1 MPNTASNDVEPVV
14 TSDRP
19 TLLGLI
25 RTLGRDQ
32 FSSRGLGRAADLF
45 VAEFTRD
52 AEGVRPFLTVVLR
65 TQGKRPEALKDA
77 LLCLAG
83 QSNED
88 FEVIVAAHDAT
99 VEDFLQVNEIIAAQ
113 PASFKS
119 RISTLEVR
127 GGRRS
132 KPLNVAVEQARGRY
146 VSFFDDDDLL
156 FGHWV
161 ESFAEMAERE
171 PGKLVRAVVASQRAS
186 IEMWPQDQTGFRHMN
201 WPDAEYPAHFDQFAH
216 LQMNFSP
223 FMGWAF
229 PREIFDVLGLRFDE
243 ELYVCED
250 WDLILR
256 ASLLCGVVQAPEMTA
271 IYRRWE
277 GAESSYTTHDDT
289 QWQASQARV
298 IAKLNEQAVIMPAG
312 TVGLVRQLLADRVEL
327 GRLRAELHAL
337 LTSRS
342 WRYAYPIRE
351 AMRVA
356 HFARRAVYGV
366 ARRVKR
372 LSR

>member
-1 MPNTASNDVEPVV
+1 MPGS
-14 TSDRP
+14 P
-19 TLLGLI
+19 TLLGI
-25 RTLGRDQ
+25 VRALGRNR
-32 FSSRGLGRAADLF
+32 FASRGLARATDLF
-45 VAEFTRD
+45 AAELSRSS
-52 AEGVRPFLTVVLR
+52 EQERPFLSVVLR
-65 TQGKRPEALKDA
+65 TQGRRPEALKDA
-77 LLCLAG
+77 LLSLAG

-88 FEVIVAAHDAT
+88 FEVIIVTHDAAT
-99 VEDFLQVNEIIAAQ
+99 EDFAHVTEIVASQ
-113 PASFKS
+113 PASFKARVS
-119 RISTLEVR
+119 IERVR
-127 GGRRS
+127 GGRRA
-132 KPLNVAVEQARGRY
+132 KPLNVAVEATRGRY
-146 VSFFDDDDLL
+146 ISFFDDDDLL

-161 ESFAEMAERE
+161 ESFARVAERE
-171 PGKLVRAVVASQRAS
+171 PGKLVRAVVASQRAAV
-186 IEMWPQDQTGFRHMN
+186 EMWPQDQTGFRHMN
-201 WPDAEYPAHFDQFAH
+201 WPNAEYPAHFDQFAH

-256 ASLLCGVVQAPEMTA
+256 SSLLCGVAQAPELTA

-277 GAESSYTTHDDT
+277 GVESSYTTHDDT

-298 IAKLNEQAVIMPAG
+298 IAKLNEHAVVMPAG
-312 TVGLVRQLLADRVEL
+312 TVALMRTLWADRIEL
-327 GRLRAELHAL
+327 GRLQGELHAL

-356 HFARRAVYGV
+356 FFGRRVIYGV

-372 LSR
+372 VFR

>member
-1 MPNTASNDVEPVV
+1 MPYTVSEVPAPV
-14 TSDRP
+14 SRPGSP
-19 TLLGLI
+19 TLLDLI
-25 RTLGRDQ
+25 RTLGRNR
-32 FSSRGLGRAADLF
+32 FASRG
-45 VAEFTRD
+45 FTRATD
-52 AEGVRPFLTVVLR
+52 LLAVEFSRNAEQQCPFLSVILR
-65 TQGKRPEALKDA
+65 TQGQRPEALKDA

-88 FEVIVAAHDAT
+88 FEVIVVTHDASADGFAL
-99 VEDFLQVNEIIAAQ
+99 VSDIVASQ

-119 RISTLEVR
+119 RISIQEVH

-132 KPLNVAVEQARGRY
+132 KPLNVAVEATRGRY

-161 ESFAEMAERE
+161 ESFARVAERH
-171 PGKLVRAVVASQRAS
+171 PGKLVRSVVASQRAAV
-186 IEMWPQDQTGFRHMN
+186 EMWPRDQSGFRHMN
-201 WPDAEYPAHFDQFAH
+201 WPNAEYPAQFDQFAH

-256 ASLLCGVVQAPEMTA
+256 SSLLCGVAQASELTA

-277 GAESSYTTHDDT
+277 GVESSYTAHDDT

-298 IAKLNEQAVIMPAG
+298 IAKLNEHAVVMPAG
-312 TVGLVRQLLADRVEL
+312 TVALLRTLWADRIEL
-327 GRLRAELHAL
+327 GRLQAELHAL

-342 WRYAYPIRE
+342 WRYAYPIRVV
-351 AMRVA
+351 MRVA
-356 HFARRAVYGV
+356 DFGRRAVYGV

-372 LSR
+372 VLR